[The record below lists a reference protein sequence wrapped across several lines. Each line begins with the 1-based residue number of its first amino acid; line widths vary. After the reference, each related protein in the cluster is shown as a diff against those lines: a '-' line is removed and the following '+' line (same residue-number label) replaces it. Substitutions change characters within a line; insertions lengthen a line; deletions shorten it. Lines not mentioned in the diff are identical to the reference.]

1 LTLGRLGR
9 DVVLLSEGVP
19 GGELLKIERIDGLPG
34 HPDGVAGY
42 DLCPAAQEQAEE
54 AGVRLVDVAASSVVE
69 RDGGWLVAS
78 EAGDFRARAVVVA
91 TGTAMAK
98 LGVPGEDRLEGRGVS
113 ECASC
118 DGPLLRGKTAIVAGG
133 GDSAMQEALV
143 LAGHAAKVVM
153 LVRGGQLDG
162 QASYRSLVLAD
173 PKIELRFNC
182 VPVEIGGDAQV
193 THVKTRDLT
202 TGAEEDIA
210 ADAIFTFVGLVPNT
224 AVVDGLVSLGGTGR
238 ISVDAAMRTT
248 ARGIC
253 AAGNVREGSPHRAAG
268 AMGDAAAA
276 AVAIDNYLTTG
287 DWPAT

>member
-1 LTLGRLGR
+1 
-9 DVVLLSEGVP
+9 
-19 GGELLKIERIDGLPG
+19 
-34 HPDGVAGY
+34 
-42 DLCPAAQEQAEE
+42 
-54 AGVRLVDVAASSVVE
+54 
-69 RDGGWLVAS
+69 
-78 EAGDFRARAVVVA
+78 
-91 TGTAMAK
+91 
-98 LGVPGEDRLEGRGVS
+98 
-113 ECASC
+113 
-118 DGPLLRGKTAIVAGG
+118 
-133 GDSAMQEALV
+133 
-143 LAGHAAKVVM
+143 M